1 MLHISL
7 LHLVTCS
14 LQLFDGFP
22 HIHGLPHDHRIRH
35 EIQTGRLIELIIG
48 MTCAD
53 RRFIG
58 HEQIPPQ
65 CVQGFALVQLL
76 TDLATVF
83 LTAQIPQ
90 DKVRFNEPTIC
101 L

>member
-1 MLHISL
+1 
-7 LHLVTCS
+7 VA
-14 LQLFDGFP
+14 F
-22 HIHGLPHDHRIRH
+22 
-35 EIQTGRLIELIIG
+35 
-48 MTCAD
+48 AD
-53 RRFIG
+53 LRFIG

-65 CVQGFALVQLL
+65 CVQGFALVKLL

-90 DKVRFNEPTIC
+90 DKVRFNEPTIF

>member
-7 LHLVTCS
+7 LNLVTFS

-22 HIHGLPHDHRIRH
+22 HIHGIPHDHSIRH
-35 EIQTGRLIELIIG
+35 ESQTGRLIELIFG

-53 RRFIG
+53 LRFIG
-58 HEQIPPQ
+58 HEQLPPQ

-76 TDLATVF
+76 TDLATVC

-90 DKVRFNEPTIC
+90 DKVRFNEPTIF